1 MLGKLIKHESKYMFK
16 FLSIFYSLAIVFALL
31 TRLFLN
37 IENSLIF
44 NVIGEICSGVTIA
57 MIANTII
64 NNIIR
69 YWVRFRQTMYGDES
83 YLSHTLPVTKA
94 TIYSSKMITGLITML
109 VSVMV
114 IALSVFI
121 AYYSKA
127 NMEMLKAIFDSIG
140 GAFNLSVS
148 GIIVVLALVLFL
160 QYSCFLQ
167 NGFTGIVLG
176 HKMQGGKIGF
186 SFLFGFIVYSISQT
200 LGVLTLFI
208 TGLFNK
214 DIMEMFTSNNISS
227 IDGLKT
233 TFIII
238 CIYYALVVAVNFIIN
253 VKLLKKGVNV
263 E

>member
-83 YLSHTLPVTKA
+83 YLTHTLPCKKSM
-94 TIYSSKMITGLITML
+94 IYTSKMLCALFTML
-109 VSVMV
+109 ISVTV
-114 IALSVFI
+114 IVLSVFV
-121 AYYSKA
+121 AYYSKE
-127 NMEMLKAIFDSIG
+127 NIEIFKVMLDSIG
-140 GAFNLSVS
+140 TALNVPVPTMVF
-148 GIIVVLALVLFL
+148 VLALVLFL
-160 QYSCFLQ
+160 QYSCLLQ
-167 NGFTGIVLG
+167 NGFTGIILG
-176 HKMQGGKIGF
+176 HKMQDGKIGF
-186 SFLFGFIVYSISQT
+186 SFLFGFIAYSIVQMGS
-200 LGVLTLFI
+200 LLIMFIVALFDK
-208 TGLFNK
+208 N
-214 DIMEMFTSNNISS
+214 IMEMFTSNTITSTEG
-227 IDGLKT
+227 IRT
-233 TFIII
+233 VFIIVSI
-238 CIYYALVVAVNFIIN
+238 AYALFMAIGYIVN

>member
-1 MLGKLIKHESKYMFK
+1 MLGKLIKHELKYMFK
-16 FLSIFYSLAIVFALL
+16 FLSIFYILAIVFALL
-31 TRLFLN
+31 TRIFLG

-44 NVIGEICSGVTIA
+44 NVIGEICSGATIA

-69 YWVRFRQTMYGDES
+69 YWVRFKQTMYGDES
-83 YLSHTLPVTKA
+83 YLTHTLPVTKG
-94 TIYSSKMITGLITML
+94 THYSAKMITGLITML
-109 VSVMV
+109 VSVVV

-121 AYYSKA
+121 AYYSEA
-127 NMEMLKAIFDSIG
+127 NMEMLKTIFDTLG
-140 GAFNLSVS
+140 GALNVSVS
-148 GIIVVLALVLFL
+148 SIILVLALTLFL
-160 QYSCFLQ
+160 QYSCLLQ

-186 SFLFGFIVYSISQT
+186 SFLFGFITYSVSQT
-200 LGVLTLFI
+200 IGVLAIFI

-214 DIMEMFTSNNISS
+214 DIMEMFNSNNVSTMEAF
-227 IDGLKT
+227 KT
-233 TFIII
+233 IFAVI
-238 CIYYALVVAVNFIIN
+238 CVYYAVVVAINFIVN